1 MWEEVPVPSK
11 PLTVVSARA
20 LGSPC
25 VKHTGD
31 GALRWAPPDAS
42 GIYGAVVAF
51 QKNVEEFLIK
61 VTVKA
66 GDIAQLQ
73 ICDNPY
79 TDEYNELKKYILQT
93 YAYLL
98 N

>member
-1 MWEEVPVPSK
+1 MPSK

-51 QKNVEEFLIK
+51 ATLSLAIPGLVIRARQLRESARVPVSLFSLASR
-61 VTVKA
+61 VRA
-66 GDIAQLQ
+66 GDLQ
-73 ICDNPY
+73 S
-79 TDEYNELKKYILQT
+79 T
-93 YAYLL
+93 
-98 N
+98 